1 MATQILEVRF
11 LKGANRRFFGARVA
25 AKNQGYPDVVTYL
38 RATGRVNRWCE
49 EVLDQQVETAIK
61 AEECRQQ
68 IKAWLLSQYPEGGDD
83 VIK

>member
-1 MATQILEVRF
+1 MSHTILEVRF

-25 AKNQGYPDVVTYL
+25 AKEQGYPDVVTYL

-49 EVLDQQVETAIK
+49 EVPDQQVETQIK

-68 IKAWLLSQYPEGGDD
+68 IKAWLLSQYPEGVDDD
-83 VIK
+83 VE